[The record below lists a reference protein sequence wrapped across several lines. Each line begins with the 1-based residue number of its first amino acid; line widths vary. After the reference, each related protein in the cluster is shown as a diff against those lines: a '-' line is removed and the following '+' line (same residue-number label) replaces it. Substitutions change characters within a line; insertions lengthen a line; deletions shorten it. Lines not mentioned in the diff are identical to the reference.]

1 MDNIKYNYD
10 LSYKIMKKFTMLS
23 SVLASA
29 LMMTVVSCSSDDVTG
44 GDAQNGKGATSY
56 LAVNL
61 KTVGNAPAGNAR
73 QTRAYSDSNN
83 GKYEDGVG
91 VENVVKSVRFYFFNA
106 DGTPYILNNVN
117 NNKVNYIDRTI
128 TVNQGD
134 QTQTVE
140 GITEAVLVL
149 NGENHVAPA
158 SMLTVINPDINPVL
172 LQNGASLRWS
182 VMRKEL
188 IGTKFYD
195 SDHFMMSNSTYEEAG
210 NDLCTTQL
218 TGKTYASSDEAQNH
232 PVNVYVER
240 VNAKVKA
247 DVTGTNFEKETA
259 DVTFDGASMKDKQK
273 TKVGD
278 LSLAK
283 DDGTSEKKEIFAYIV
298 GWGLASENGKAE
310 LFKQI
315 DTQKFTD
322 EILGIEPWTS
332 ADYHRSFWALCVPF
346 GGTGIDK
353 NEPVNHKFSDY
364 TNSLGGTVYTLPNT
378 PTDVIDDAHVYDNTL
393 TKFVVAARLAYK
405 DADGS
410 MKSAEICEYKG
421 QEFLGTENLKKTFV
435 SEISRYYKKVS
446 VVGQPDKYE
455 NLTPSDITFTTTA
468 PSGSQAKDYEV
479 YAKLANTV
487 TTLYEQKGGVW
498 QEVTNLSVVNNML
511 QQTPA
516 EVRTGG
522 MAYYYTT
529 IKHLGK
535 TGKLGEYGIVRN
547 HSYQI
552 SLNSIKGF
560 GTPVYDPNKVIVPT
574 IPSDDKTYLAAKINV
589 LSWRV
594 VPSTVDL
601 DKTEKK

>member
-1 MDNIKYNYD
+1 MK
-10 LSYKIMKKFTMLS
+10 KIMMLS

-29 LMMTVVSCSSDDVTG
+29 LMLTVVSCSSDDVTG
-44 GDAQNGKGATSY
+44 GDAQTGNGTTSY

-61 KTVGNAPAGNAR
+61 KTVGNAPTGNAR
-73 QTRAYSDSNN
+73 QTRAYTDPQN
-83 GKYEDGVG
+83 GTYEDGVG
-91 VENVVKSVRFYFFNA
+91 VENRIKSVRFYFFNA

-117 NNKVNYIDRTI
+117 DKGNYIDREV

-134 QTQTVE
+134 QSQTVE
-140 GITEAVLVL
+140 GITETVLVL

-158 SMLTVINPDINPVL
+158 SMLTVINPDINPEL
-172 LQNGASLRWS
+172 LQHGAALRWS

-188 IGTKFYD
+188 KGTKFYD
-195 SDHFMMSNSTYEEAG
+195 NDHFMMSNSTYEEAG
-210 NDLCTTQL
+210 NDVCTTQL
-218 TGKTYASSDEAQNH
+218 TGKTYASSGDAEKN

-240 VNAKVKA
+240 VNAKVNA
-247 DVTGTNFEKETA
+247 NVVGTNFKKETA
-259 DVTFDGASMKDKQK
+259 EVSFDGVSMKDNQK
-273 TKVGD
+273 TKVGV

-283 DDGTSEKKEIFAYIV
+283 EDGTTDKKDIFAYIV

-322 EILGIEPWTS
+322 EILGIYPWSS
-332 ADYHRSFWALCVPF
+332 ADYHRSFWSLSVPF
-346 GGTGIDK
+346 TGTGANK
-353 NEPVNHKFSDY
+353 NEPVNHNFSEY
-364 TNSLGGTVYTLPNT
+364 THKLGEAVYTLPNT
-378 PTDVIDDAHVYDNTL
+378 PTEAIDDAHIYDNTL
-393 TKFVVAARLAYK
+393 TKFVVAARLAYE
-405 DADGS
+405 DAGS
-410 MKSAEICEYKG
+410 LKPAEICEYKG
-421 QEFLGTENLKKTFV
+421 QEFLGTDNLKKVFLN
-435 SEISRYYKKVS
+435 EISRYYKKVP
-446 VVGQPDKYE
+446 VAAGEPDKYE

-468 PSGSQAKDYEV
+468 PSGTQAKDYEV
-479 YAKLANTV
+479 FAKLANPGI
-487 TTLYEQKGGVW
+487 TLYEQKGGVW
-498 QEVTNLSVVNNML
+498 QKLTDVSPVNDML
-511 QQTPA
+511 QATPA
-516 EVRTGG
+516 EVRKDG

-529 IKHLGK
+529 IKHLGVK
-535 TGKLGEYGIVRN
+535 DASGKPKLGEYGIVRN

-560 GTPVYDPNKVIVPT
+560 GTPVYDPNKTIVPT

>member
-1 MDNIKYNYD
+1 
-10 LSYKIMKKFTMLS
+10 MKKFTMLS

-29 LMMTVVSCSSDDVTG
+29 LMLTVASCSSSDDITG
-44 GDAQNGKGATSY
+44 GNGGENADGTTSY
-56 LAVNL
+56 IAVNL
-61 KTVGNAPAGNAR
+61 KTVGNAPTGNAR
-73 QTRAYSDSNN
+73 QTRASYTDSQN
-83 GKYEDGVG
+83 GTYEDGVG
-91 VENVVKSVRFYFFNA
+91 VENKITGVRFYFFNA
-106 DGTPYILNNVN
+106 DGTPYILNNAN
-117 NNKVNYIDRTI
+117 SSKVNYIDK
-128 TVNQGD
+128 TVNANQGD
-134 QTQTVE
+134 QSETVE
-140 GITEAVLVL
+140 GITETVLVL

-158 SMLTVINPDINPVL
+158 SMLTVINPDINPEL
-172 LQNGASLRWS
+172 LQNGAPLRWS

-188 IGTKFYD
+188 KSSKFYD
-195 SDHFMMSNSTYEEAG
+195 DAHFMMSNSTYEEAG

-218 TGKTYASSDEAQNH
+218 TGKTYASSDDAQNH

-240 VNAKVKA
+240 VNAKVNA
-247 DVTGTNFEKETA
+247 NVVGTNFEKETT
-259 DVTFDGASMKDKQK
+259 DVIFDGVNMKDKQK
-273 TKVGD
+273 TKVGV

-283 DDGTSEKKEIFAYIV
+283 DDGTSDNKDIYAYIV

-322 EILGIEPWTS
+322 EILGITPWST
-332 ADYHRSFWALCVPF
+332 ADYHRSFWSLSVPF
-346 GGTGIDK
+346 GGTGVDK
-353 NEPVNHKFSDY
+353 NEPVNHNFSDY
-364 TNSLGGTVYTLPNT
+364 THSLGEAVYTLPNT
-378 PTDVIDDAHVYDNTL
+378 PTAVIDDAHIYDNTL

-410 MKSAEICEYKG
+410 LKPAEICEYKG
-421 QEFLGTENLKKTFV
+421 QEFLGTDNLKKTFV
-435 SEISRYYKKVS
+435 NEISRYYKKVS
-446 VVGQPDKYE
+446 AAGEPDKYE

-468 PSGSQAKDYEV
+468 PSGTQAKDYEV

-511 QQTPA
+511 QAAPA

-529 IKHLGK
+529 IKHLGQ

-560 GTPVYDPNKVIVPT
+560 GTPVYDPKKTIVTT

-594 VPSTVDL
+594 VSSKVNL

>member
-1 MDNIKYNYD
+1 
-10 LSYKIMKKFTMLS
+10 MKKFTMLS

-29 LMMTVVSCSSDDVTG
+29 LMLVVASCSSEDVAG
-44 GDAQNGKGATSY
+44 DDAQNGKGTTSF

-61 KTVGNAPAGNAR
+61 KTVGSAPTGNAR
-73 QTRAYSDSNN
+73 QTRYTDSQN
-83 GKYEDGVG
+83 GTYEDGVG
-91 VENVVKSVRFYFFNA
+91 VENKIKSVRFYFFNA

-117 NNKVNYIDRTI
+117 GKGNYIDREVN
-128 TVNQGD
+128 VNQGD
-134 QTQTVE
+134 QSQTVE
-140 GITEAVLVL
+140 GITETVLVL
-149 NGENHVAPA
+149 TGENHVAPA
-158 SMLTVINPDINPVL
+158 SMLTVINPDINPGL
-172 LQNGASLRWS
+172 LKDGAPLRWS

-188 IGTKFYD
+188 KGTKFYD
-195 SDHFMMSNSTYEEAG
+195 KTHFMMSNSTYEEAG

-218 TGKTYASSDEAQNH
+218 TGKTYASQGDAQSH

-240 VNAKVKA
+240 VNAKVNA
-247 DVTGTNFEKETA
+247 NVVGTNFEKETA
-259 DVTFDGASMKDKQK
+259 DVIFDGVSMKDNQK
-273 TKVGD
+273 TKVGV

-283 DDGTSEKKEIFAYIV
+283 EDGTTDKKDIFAYIV
-298 GWGLASENGKAE
+298 GWGLASENGMAE

-322 EILGIEPWTS
+322 EILGISPWSS
-332 ADYHRSFWALCVPF
+332 ADYHRSFWSLSVPF
-346 GGTGIDK
+346 GGTGADK
-353 NEPVNHKFSDY
+353 NEPVNYKFSQY
-364 TNSLGGTVYTLPNT
+364 THKLGEAVYTLPNT

-410 MKSAEICEYKG
+410 LKPAEICEYKG
-421 QEFLGTENLKKTFV
+421 QEFLGTDNLKKVFLN
-435 SEISRYYKKVS
+435 EISRYYKNVS
-446 VVGQPDKYE
+446 SAGQPAKYE

-468 PSGSQAKDYEV
+468 PSGTQAKNYEV
-479 YAKLANTV
+479 FATLANPDI
-487 TTLYEQKGGVW
+487 TLYEQKGGVW
-498 QEVTNLSVVNNML
+498 DEVTDKSGVNNML
-511 QQTPA
+511 QGTPA

-535 TGKLGEYGIVRN
+535 KGKSGEPKLGEYGIVRN

-560 GTPVYDPNKVIVPT
+560 GTPVYDPNKFIVPT
-574 IPSDDKTYLAAKINV
+574 VPSDDKTYLAAKINV

>member
-1 MDNIKYNYD
+1 
-10 LSYKIMKKFTMLS
+10 MKKFTMFS

-29 LMMTVVSCSSDDVTG
+29 LMLVVASCSSSDDTG
-44 GDAQNGKGATSY
+44 GDAQTGNGTTSY

-61 KTVGNAPAGNAR
+61 KTVGNAPTGNAR
-73 QTRAYSDSNN
+73 QTRYTDSQN
-83 GKYEDGVG
+83 GTYEDGVG
-91 VENVVKSVRFYFFNA
+91 VENKIKRVRFYFFNA

-117 NNKVNYIDRTI
+117 GKGNYIDRE
-128 TVNQGD
+128 VNVNPGNQS
-134 QTQTVE
+134 QTVE
-140 GITEAVLVL
+140 GITETVLVL

-158 SMLTVINPDINPVL
+158 SMLTVINPDINPEL
-172 LQNGASLRWS
+172 LQNGAALRWS

-188 IGTKFYD
+188 KGTKFYD
-195 SDHFMMSNSTYEEAG
+195 NDHFMMSNSTYEEAG

-218 TGKTYASSDEAQNH
+218 TGKTYASSDDAQSH

-240 VNAKVKA
+240 VNAKVNA
-247 DVTGTNFEKETA
+247 NVVGTNFEKETA
-259 DVTFDGASMKDKQK
+259 DVIFDGVSMKDNQK
-273 TKVGD
+273 TKVGV

-283 DDGTSEKKEIFAYIV
+283 EDGTTDQKNIFAYIV

-322 EILGIEPWTS
+322 EILGISPWSS
-332 ADYHRSFWALCVPF
+332 ADYHRSFWSLSVPF
-346 GGTGIDK
+346 GGTGADK
-353 NEPVNHKFSDY
+353 NEPVNYKFSEY
-364 TNSLGGTVYTLPNT
+364 THKLGDAVYTLPNT
-378 PTDVIDDAHVYDNTL
+378 PTEVIDDAHVYNNTL

-410 MKSAEICEYKG
+410 LQPAEICEYKG
-421 QEFLGTENLKKTFV
+421 QEFLGIDNLKKTFV
-435 SEISRYYKKVS
+435 KEISRYYKKVP
-446 VVGQPDKYE
+446 VAAGEPDKYV
-455 NLTPSDITFTTTA
+455 NLDPSDITFTTTA
-468 PSGSQAKDYEV
+468 PSGTQAKDYEV
-479 YAKLANTV
+479 FATLAKPDI
-487 TTLYEQKGGVW
+487 TLYEQKGGVW
-498 QEVTNLSVVNNML
+498 NEVTDKSVVYNML
-511 QQTPA
+511 QGTPA
-516 EVRTGG
+516 EVRKGG

-529 IKHLGK
+529 IKHLGEK
-535 TGKLGEYGIVRN
+535 GKLGEYGIVRN

-560 GTPVYDPNKVIVPT
+560 GTPVYEPEKIIVPA
-574 IPSDDKTYLAAKINV
+574 IPSNDKTYLAAKINV